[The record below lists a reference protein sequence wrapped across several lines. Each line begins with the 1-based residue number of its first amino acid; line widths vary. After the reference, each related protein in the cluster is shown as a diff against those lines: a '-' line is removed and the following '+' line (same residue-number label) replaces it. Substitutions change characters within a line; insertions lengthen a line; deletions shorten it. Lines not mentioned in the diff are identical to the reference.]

1 MQPRATQ
8 QQQPST
14 VELAMQK
21 APTGGRAP
29 IPAPLRPR
37 LPSALRRKRSKVWPL
52 EIATARWARDSP
64 PTLAPSVPPLLRRNA
79 DAPAL
84 RRRDAPCFRA
94 VHRVHKDIST
104 PAGWIGLR
112 NICAPHMRAD
122 VQRNEQH
129 HPHSQTVRKYP
140 RNHAACVLEYAPG

>member
-1 MQPRATQ
+1 
-8 QQQPST
+8 
-14 VELAMQK
+14 MQK

-37 LPSALRRKRSKVWPL
+37 LPSALRRVPENPSAPSSPCLKASPSL
-52 EIATARWARDSP
+52 SAPIGSFLPPFDHP